1 MKLFL
6 LLGVASIGSALS
18 QNIDAL
24 IDFRIKKALKN
35 MMTMH
40 IGFLNSYP
48 DFFAMIIV
56 LITSC
61 N

>member
-1 MKLFL
+1 MN
-6 LLGVASIGSALS
+6 LGVASIGSALS

-24 IDFRIKKALKN
+24 IGFRIKNALKSSMSIN
-35 MMTMH
+35 

-56 LITSC
+56 LVTSC
-61 N
+61 IMN